1 MSRINSLLMCGLI
14 SWSDITLKG
23 DDLLDGRMQ
32 RVHAED
38 DFDLELLLQNG
49 CVAVP

>member
-1 MSRINSLLMCGLI
+1 MCGLI

-23 DDLLDGRMQ
+23 DDLLDRRMQ

-38 DFDLELLLQNG
+38 IFDLLLLLPNSL
-49 CVAVP
+49 VTLP